1 LHGFGFS
8 REIAALLN
16 AVAPPLQPMGPLRI
30 ELLGSGQVEAL
41 FQGQQLLEKDGKDME
56 QDRESTFVRTIS

>member
-1 LHGFGFS
+1 
-8 REIAALLN
+8 
-16 AVAPPLQPMGPLRI
+16 LRI
-30 ELLGSGQVEAL
+30 ELLGSGQVEDL